1 MGFLE
6 YLRSLCVTL
15 YRTQQSP
22 FHAYIA
28 QKSPADTEKLLSEL
42 AIEGADRILTRTR
55 VEELLAADAAMDGED
70 DAEG

>member
-28 QKSPADTEKLLSEL
+28 QKTPVGAEKLLSEL
-42 AIEGADRILTRTR
+42 AIEGADRPLTSTR
-55 VEELLAADAAMDGED
+55 VQELLATDAGMDGKGCE
-70 DAEG
+70 E